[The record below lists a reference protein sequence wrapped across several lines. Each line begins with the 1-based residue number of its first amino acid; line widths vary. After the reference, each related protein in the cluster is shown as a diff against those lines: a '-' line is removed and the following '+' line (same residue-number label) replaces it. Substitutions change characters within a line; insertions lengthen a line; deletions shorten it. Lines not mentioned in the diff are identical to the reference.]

1 MLKYICLISV
11 VSDLSH
17 YLARFSKE
25 VSSGASSRS
34 VPFLN
39 TKNLAL
45 NAYLLYGRH
54 TSVEPI
60 YIITNYEHQFESS
73 AADVGYWI
81 SVLSPCTVTLKL
93 AGHLATEHE
102 SSFEKNINASRYQYL
117 SPPTKTSPSLSF
129 QSLIRLIRKARRRD
143 RFRTCS
149 DRGCKAKAF
158 AKSWAESM
166 CRTWNRPVAPCP
178 GPPLLACFADRWTI
192 TGERLDGDK
201 RTALSL
207 SARNRDGS
215 TAPGESREI
224 RYAAAH
230 AAAFVTLRVARKRKR
245 YAGMGEWQS
254 RPGPRPTGEGSTTA
268 AHLQLSLSAHLYRF
282 VIGCLHH
289 LLHD

>member
-102 SSFEKNINASRYQYL
+102 SSLEK
-117 SPPTKTSPSLSF
+117 KT
-129 QSLIRLIRKARRRD
+129 
-143 RFRTCS
+143 
-149 DRGCKAKAF
+149 
-158 AKSWAESM
+158 
-166 CRTWNRPVAPCP
+166 
-178 GPPLLACFADRWTI
+178 
-192 TGERLDGDK
+192 
-201 RTALSL
+201 
-207 SARNRDGS
+207 
-215 TAPGESREI
+215 
-224 RYAAAH
+224 
-230 AAAFVTLRVARKRKR
+230 
-245 YAGMGEWQS
+245 
-254 RPGPRPTGEGSTTA
+254 
-268 AHLQLSLSAHLYRF
+268 
-282 VIGCLHH
+282 
-289 LLHD
+289 

>member
-11 VSDLSH
+11 VSDSRH

-54 TSVEPI
+54 TCVEPI
-60 YIITNYEHQFESS
+60 YIVTNYEHQFESS

-81 SVLSPCTVTLKL
+81 SVLSPCTVNLKL

-102 SSFEKNINASRYQYL
+102 SSFEKNINASGYQYL

-178 GPPLLACFADRWTI
+178 GPPLLACFADRWVNAWTVI
-192 TGERLDGDK
+192 
-201 RTALSL
+201 
-207 SARNRDGS
+207 SA
-215 TAPGESREI
+215 PPSRSQRGI
-224 RYAAAH
+224 
-230 AAAFVTLRVARKRKR
+230 
-245 YAGMGEWQS
+245 GMGAPHPARAERYDTPPHTQQRLSRSGWPEKGRGTQEWANGNRVPDRD
-254 RPGPRPTGEGSTTA
+254 RPERGARQQRTCNFCIA
-268 AHLQLSLSAHLYRF
+268 ASHNCRCQRTCLVQLY
-282 VIGCLHH
+282 
-289 LLHD
+289 